1 MPKKK
6 VSNYS
11 GQMPLAFKNTQVKT
25 FKDFVLGKNVA
36 LFDSLDSF
44 LDSKETLLYIWGEPG
59 SGKTHVL
66 QATINLLNTR
76 DKTAVLLKSKDL
88 LDRKN
93 VSLIAMFDFICID
106 DTHKIAGDNI
116 LEESLFFWIN
126 EVKQFRKKILLAGQ
140 FSNKSRSWQLPDLK
154 SRLQSGR
161 THELLSLD
169 RVEVL
174 RVFSN
179 IAKQKGI
186 TLDERVMAFLE
197 KNCPMN
203 LSFLSSL
210 LTKLDEITLVE
221 KKQVTIPLI
230 KKILKTKLVN

>member
-1 MPKKK
+1 MSEP
-6 VSNYS
+6 S
-11 GQMPLAFKNTQVKT
+11 GQMPLAFKSTQVKT
-25 FKDFVLGKNVA
+25 FKDFILGKNVA
-36 LFDSLDSF
+36 LIDSLDSF
-44 LDSKETLLYIWGEPG
+44 TRSNEMLLYLWGESG

-76 DKTAVLLKSKDL
+76 DKSAVLLKPKDL
-88 LDRKN
+88 LDRQK

-106 DTHKIAGDNI
+106 DTHKIAGDKS

-126 EVKQFRKKILLAGQ
+126 EVKQARKKIILAGQ
-140 FSNKSRSWQLPDLK
+140 LSNKSTNWQLPDLK

-161 THELLSLD
+161 THELLSLG

-186 TLDERVMAFLE
+186 TPDEKVIAFLE

>member
-1 MPKKK
+1 MSEP
-6 VSNYS
+6 S

-25 FKDFVLGKNVA
+25 FKDFILGKNVA
-36 LFDSLDSF
+36 LIDSLDSF
-44 LDSKETLLYIWGEPG
+44 TRSNETLLYIWGESG

-76 DKTAVLLKSKDL
+76 DKSAVLLKPKDL
-88 LDRKN
+88 LDRQK

-106 DTHKIAGDNI
+106 DTHKIAGDES

-126 EVKQFRKKILLAGQ
+126 EVKQARKKIILAGQ
-140 FSNKSRSWQLPDLK
+140 LSNKSPNWKLPDLC

-161 THELLSLD
+161 THELLSLG

-186 TLDERVMAFLE
+186 TLDEKVIAFLE

-203 LSFLSSL
+203 LSFLCSL